1 VSPSSGGG
9 ARVGI
14 VTVLHDSA
22 DDLRRLLASL
32 EAVVPR
38 PQVIVVD
45 AGSSDDRG
53 AELARAWGAEV
64 IEAGD
69 VGFGAA
75 NNLGVARVEGSITLL
90 LNPDVVVLDAPVI
103 ERLARHARREDA
115 LHVPRL
121 LNPDGTVQRSAHPLP
136 GRPSALLPALV
147 HPRALPRRLRLDADP
162 WRANAEDHDERPV
175 GWAIA
180 AAVAA
185 RTETLRALGPFD
197 PAQFLFF
204 EDLDLCL
211 RARAAGHPT
220 TYHPDLALE
229 HRGGH
234 STGPAYGGEPH
245 ALLARRRREVV
256 RANLGARAVALDD
269 AAQALTFATRAVA
282 RAVLRRP
289 AGRER
294 AQLRALRAARRG

>member
-1 VSPSSGGG
+1 MRQGHTVSG
-9 ARVGI
+9 AAVGI

-22 DDLRRLLASL
+22 QDLQRLLRSL
-32 EAVVPR
+32 EPVSPR
-38 PQVIVVD
+38 PQVVAVD
-45 AGSSDDRG
+45 AGSQDDG
-53 AELARAWGAEV
+53 PEIARAFGAEV

-75 NNLGVARVEGSITLL
+75 NNLGVERVTGSVTLL
-90 LNPDVVVLDAPVI
+90 LNPDVTVLEPPVI

-121 LNPDGTVQRSAHPLP
+121 LNPDGSIQRSAHPVP
-136 GRPSALLPALV
+136 GRVSALLPALL
-147 HPRALPRRLRLDADP
+147 HPRALPQPLRDRAEP
-162 WRANAEDHDERPV
+162 WRADGDERPV

-185 RTETLRALGPFD
+185 RTDTLRRLGPFD
-197 PAQFLFF
+197 AGQFLFF

-211 RARAAGHPT
+211 RARAAGIPT
-220 TYHPDLALE
+220 ILHPDLILE

-234 STGPAYGGEPH
+234 STEPAYAGEPH
-245 ALLARRRREVV
+245 ELLAARRRAVV
-256 RANLGARAVALDD
+256 RANLGRRALALDD
-269 AAQALTFATRAVA
+269 AAQALTFATRATA
-282 RAVLRRP
+282 RTLLRRP

-294 AQLRALRAARRG
+294 AQLRALRSARRG

>member
-1 VSPSSGGG
+1 MT
-9 ARVGI
+9 ALGI

-22 DDLRRLLASL
+22 NDLRRLLRSL
-32 EAVVPR
+32 EPAPER
-38 PQVIVVD
+38 PQLVVVD
-45 AGSSDDRG
+45 AGSSDDG
-53 AELARAWGAEV
+53 PEIARIWGAEV
-64 IEAGD
+64 VEAGD

-75 NNLGVARVEGSITLL
+75 NNAGVERIRSTVTLL
-90 LNPDVVVLDAPVI
+90 LNPDIVVGDVAVLD
-103 ERLARHARREDA
+103 RLARHARREDA

-121 LNPDGTVQRSAHPLP
+121 LNPDGSVQRSAHPLP
-136 GRPSALLPALV
+136 GRPGALLPALV
-147 HPRALPRRLRLDADP
+147 HPRALPRGLRHRADP
-162 WRANAEDHDERPV
+162 WRDDGASQRPV

-185 RTETLRALGPFD
+185 RTATLRALGPFD
-197 PAQFLFF
+197 AAQFLFF

-211 RARAAGHPT
+211 RARAAGVPT
-220 TYHPDLALE
+220 LLHADLALE

-245 ALLARRRREVV
+245 ELLARRRREVV
-256 RANLGARAVALDD
+256 AANLGARALALDD
-269 AAQALTFATRAVA
+269 AAQALTFATRAAA
-282 RAVLRRP
+282 RAALRRP

>member
-1 VSPSSGGG
+1 MSAAS
-9 ARVGI
+9 I

-22 DDLRRLLASL
+22 EDLRRLLRSL
-32 EAVVPR
+32 EPLADR
-38 PQVIVVD
+38 PQLIVVD
-45 AGSSDDRG
+45 AGSSDEG
-53 AELARAWGAEV
+53 PEIAAAWGAEV
-64 IEAGD
+64 VEAGD

-75 NNLGVARVEGSITLL
+75 NNLGVARVQASVTLL
-90 LNPDVVVLDAPVI
+90 LNPDIVVREAAVLD
-103 ERLARHARREDA
+103 RLARHARRHDA

-121 LNPDGTVQRSAHPLP
+121 LNPDGSLQRSAHPLP
-136 GRPSALLPALV
+136 GRPASLLPALV
-147 HPRALPRRLRLDADP
+147 HPRALPPALRHHADP
-162 WRANAEDHDERPV
+162 WRADDPERAV

-197 PAQFLFF
+197 AQQFLFF

-211 RARAAGHPT
+211 RARAAGVPT
-220 TYHPDLALE
+220 ILHADLALE

-245 ALLARRRREVV
+245 ELLARRRREVV
-256 RANLGARAVALDD
+256 GANLGARALALDD
-269 AAQALTFATRAVA
+269 AAQALTFATRLAA
-282 RAVLRRP
+282 RTALRRD
-289 AGRER
+289 ARRER

>member
-1 VSPSSGGG
+1 VTG
-9 ARVGI
+9 AAI

-32 EAVVPR
+32 AAVSPA
-38 PQVIVVD
+38 PQVVVVD
-45 AGSSDDRG
+45 AGSSDDG
-53 AELARAWGAEV
+53 PQVAHDWGAEV
-64 IEAGD
+64 VEAGD

-75 NNLGVARVEGSITLL
+75 NNLGLERVEGSVTLL
-90 LNPDVVVLDAPVI
+90 LNPDIVVRDAPVV

-121 LNPDGTVQRSAHPLP
+121 LNPDGSVQRSAHPLP
-136 GRPSALLPALV
+136 GRPDALLPALV
-147 HPRALPRRLRLDADP
+147 PPRALPRPLRHRAEP
-162 WRANAEDHDERPV
+162 WRDGDAEERTV

-185 RTETLRALGPFD
+185 RTATLRRLGPFD

-211 RARAAGHPT
+211 RARAAGVPTLLHPG
-220 TYHPDLALE
+220 LALE

-234 STGPAYGGEPH
+234 ATGPAYGGEPH
-245 ALLARRRREVV
+245 ELLARRRREVV
-256 RANLGARAVALDD
+256 GANLGRGALALDD
-269 AAQALTFATRAVA
+269 AAQALTFATRAAARVA
-282 RAVLRRP
+282 LRRDS
-289 AGRER
+289 GRQR
-294 AQLRALRAARRG
+294 AQLRALAAARRG

>member
-1 VSPSSGGG
+1 VSG

-14 VTVLHDSA
+14 VVVLHDSA
-22 DDLRRLLASL
+22 EDLRRLLRSL
-32 EAVVPR
+32 EPVSPR
-38 PQVIVVD
+38 PQLVVVD
-45 AGSSDDRG
+45 AGSSDDGPEIARAFG
-53 AELARAWGAEV
+53 AEL
-64 IEAGD
+64 ILAGD

-75 NNLGVARVEGSITLL
+75 NNLGVERIGGSVTLL
-90 LNPDVVVLDAPVI
+90 LNPDVVVGDARAI

-121 LNPDGTVQRSAHPLP
+121 LNPDGSVQRSAHPLP
-136 GRPSALLPALV
+136 GRAGALLPALV
-147 HPRALPRRLRLDADP
+147 PPRALPRPLRERADP
-162 WRANAEDHDERPV
+162 WRAEGQERPV

-185 RTETLRALGPFD
+185 RTATLRRLGPFD
-197 PAQFLFF
+197 AEQFLFF

-211 RARAAGHPT
+211 RARAAAIPT
-220 TYHPDLALE
+220 ILHPDLALE

-245 ALLARRRREVV
+245 ELLAARRRAVV
-256 RANLGARAVALDD
+256 GANLGARALALDD
-269 AAQALTFATRAVA
+269 AAQALTFATRAAARVA
-282 RAVLRRP
+282 LRRP

-294 AQLRALRAARRG
+294 AQLRALRAARRA

>member
-1 VSPSSGGG
+1 VSGP
-9 ARVGI
+9 GI
-14 VTVLHDSA
+14 VVVLHDSA
-22 DDLRRLLASL
+22 DDLRRLLGSL
-32 EAVVPR
+32 TPVVPE
-38 PQVIVVD
+38 PQVVVVD
-45 AGSSDDRG
+45 AGSSDDG
-53 AELARAWGAEV
+53 PQLARDWGAEV
-64 IEAGD
+64 VLAGD

-75 NNLGVARVEGSITLL
+75 NNLGVARIDRSVTLL
-90 LNPDVVVLDAPVI
+90 LNPDVVVHDAPVV

-136 GRPSALLPALV
+136 GRPGALLPALV
-147 HPRALPRRLRLDADP
+147 HPRALPPRLRHRAEP
-162 WRANAEDHDERPV
+162 WRAEDRDDRPV

-185 RTETLRALGPFD
+185 RTDTLRRLGPFD

-211 RARAAGHPT
+211 RARAAGVPTLLHPR
-220 TYHPDLALE
+220 LALE

-245 ALLARRRREVV
+245 ALLAARRRDVV
-256 RANLGARAVALDD
+256 RANLGSRALALDD
-269 AAQALTFATRAVA
+269 AAQALTFVTRATA
-282 RAVLRRP
+282 RAALRRD

>member
-1 VSPSSGGG
+1 
-9 ARVGI
+9 
-14 VTVLHDSA
+14 
-22 DDLRRLLASL
+22 
-32 EAVVPR
+32 
-38 PQVIVVD
+38 VVD
-45 AGSSDDRG
+45 AGSTDDG
-53 AELARAWGAEV
+53 PQIARDWGAEV
-64 IEAGD
+64 VFAGD

-75 NNLGVARVEGSITLL
+75 NNLGVERIAASVTLL
-90 LNPDVVVLDAPVI
+90 LNPDVVVHDAPVV

-121 LNPDGTVQRSAHPLP
+121 LNPDGSVQRSAHPVP

-147 HPRALPRRLRLDADP
+147 HPRALPRPLRHQAEP
-162 WRANAEDHDERPV
+162 WRADDNDGRPV

-185 RTETLRALGPFD
+185 RTATLRRLGPFD

-211 RARAAGHPT
+211 RARAAGVPTLLHPSLT
-220 TYHPDLALE
+220 LE

-245 ALLARRRREVV
+245 ALLAARRRDVV

-269 AAQALTFATRAVA
+269 AAQALTFATRAAA
-282 RAVLRRP
+282 RAALRRD

-294 AQLRALRAARRG
+294 AQLSALRAARRG

>member
-1 VSPSSGGG
+1 VSVS
-9 ARVGI
+9 I

-22 DDLRRLLASL
+22 EDLQRLLRSL
-32 EAVVPR
+32 EPIADR
-38 PQVIVVD
+38 PQLIVVD
-45 AGSSDDRG
+45 AGSSDAG
-53 AELARAWGAEV
+53 PEIAAAWGAEV
-64 IEAGD
+64 VEAGN

-75 NNLGVARVEGSITLL
+75 NNMGLERAAHSVTLL
-90 LNPDVVVLDAPVI
+90 LNPDIVVHEPPVL
-103 ERLARHARREDA
+103 ERLARHARRIDA

-121 LNPDGTVQRSAHPLP
+121 LNPDGSVQRSAHPLP
-136 GRPSALLPALV
+136 GRASALLPALV
-147 HPRALPRRLRLDADP
+147 HPRVLPRPLRERADP
-162 WRANAEDHDERPV
+162 WRAERERAV

-185 RTETLRALGPFD
+185 RTSTLRALGPFD

-211 RARAAGHPT
+211 RARAAGVPT
-220 TYHPDLALE
+220 VLHPDLALE

-256 RANLGARAVALDD
+256 RANLGPRAADVDD
-269 AAQALTFATRAVA
+269 AAQALTFAA
-282 RAVLRRP
+282 RAAVRAALRRD

-294 AQLRALRAARRG
+294 AQLAALRAARRG

>member
-1 VSPSSGGG
+1 VT
-9 ARVGI
+9 AVGI
-14 VTVLHDSA
+14 VVVLHDSA
-22 DDLRRLLASL
+22 ADLRRLLASL
-32 EAVVPR
+32 EPTAARVQLV
-38 PQVIVVD
+38 VVD
-45 AGSSDDRG
+45 AGSADDG
-53 AELARAWGAEV
+53 PEIARAWGADV
-64 IEAGD
+64 VEAGD

-75 NNLGVARVEGSITLL
+75 NNLGVQRVASSVTLL
-90 LNPDVVVLDAPVI
+90 LNPDVVVHAPTVVD
-103 ERLARHARREDA
+103 RLARHARREDA

-121 LNPDGTVQRSAHPLP
+121 LNPDGSVQRSAHPVP
-136 GRPSALLPALV
+136 GRPGALLPALL
-147 HPRALPRRLRLDADP
+147 HPRALPSALRLRADP
-162 WRANAEDHDERPV
+162 WRAEGGERPV

-185 RTETLRALGPFD
+185 RTETLRRLGPFD
-197 PAQFLFF
+197 AEQFLFF

-211 RARAAGHPT
+211 RARAAGIATVLHPGLT
-220 TYHPDLALE
+220 LE

-256 RANLGARAVALDD
+256 AANLGDRALALDD
-269 AAQALTFATRAVA
+269 AAQALTFATRAAA
-282 RAVLRRP
+282 RTILRRD

>member
-1 VSPSSGGG
+1 MSG
-9 ARVGI
+9 VGI
-14 VTVLHDSA
+14 VVVLHDSA
-22 DDLRRLLASL
+22 DDLRRLLDSL
-32 EAVVPR
+32 TAVAPV
-38 PQVIVVD
+38 PQVVVVD
-45 AGSSDDRG
+45 AGSSDDG
-53 AELARAWGAEV
+53 PQVARDWGAEV

-75 NNLGVARVEGSITLL
+75 NNLGVARVAGSVTLL
-90 LNPDVVVLDAPVI
+90 LNPDIVVHDLKVI
-103 ERLARHARREDA
+103 EKLARHARREDA

-121 LNPDGTVQRSAHPLP
+121 LNPGGTVQRSAHPVP
-136 GRPSALLPALV
+136 GRAGALLPALL
-147 HPRALPRRLRLDADP
+147 HPRALPGPLRLRADP
-162 WRANAEDHDERPV
+162 WRAEGDEQPV

-180 AAVAA
+180 AAIAA
-185 RTETLRALGPFD
+185 RTDTLRRLGPFD

-211 RARAAGHPT
+211 RARAAGVPT
-220 TYHPDLALE
+220 ILHPDLTLE

-245 ALLARRRREVV
+245 ELLARRRRDVI
-256 RANLGARAVALDD
+256 RANLGGRALALDD
-269 AAQALTFATRAVA
+269 AAQALTFATRAAA

-294 AQLRALRAARRG
+294 AQLRALRAARRD